1 MGDCL
6 VPKPISLGTKQ
17 PHSSTFVNLT
27 WAHAFSLILFGP
39 TFSLSSL
46 PSPSTFE
53 SLGLFIFEDLSD
65 NTLNSS
71 VGWST
76 DGFEARIR

>member
-1 MGDCL
+1 
-6 VPKPISLGTKQ
+6 
-17 PHSSTFVNLT
+17 
-27 WAHAFSLILFGP
+27 
-39 TFSLSSL
+39 L

-76 DGFEARIR
+76 DGFEARIQ